1 MTQPAQ
7 FDPRNLSAEEI
18 GEIWDNAPPAKHGGV
33 FFAALL
39 DAGQALANPDDAKL
53 GEFIGTMMWVRQTL
67 QLVIDEGP
75 DDGTLLLTE
84 QAATLLKRAV
94 EEYTRTS
101 G

>member
-1 MTQPAQ
+1 MTQPE

-18 GEIWDNAPPAKHGGV
+18 GELWDNAPPAKHGGV

-39 DAGQALANPDDAKL
+39 DAGQKIASPEDARL
-53 GEFIGTMMWVRQTL
+53 GEFIGTMMWVRETL

-84 QAATLLKRAV
+84 QAARLLTRAV